1 VSPRRE
7 PPGRSPWA
15 LRLIHAAVFLGF
27 SAAVLVTALAEWRHT
42 LAALGRPF
50 HVGEPPRAFLLLGS
64 AAAVAGAASLLFSL
78 VRGRSAPPAASWLIL
93 GGLVAG
99 LFGASG
105 PLPPV
110 RPSELAANTELIQV
124 GHRVQVSMV
133 SQLQERGEVPVAREP
148 WQRALEQAVSS
159 TRWPR
164 ARDFRLVPPQVVLVA
179 TPEARPEPLQ
189 PGSLLLHVSP
199 DGAAFE
205 LRLVGLEQGR
215 PRVLV
220 DETGAAVVLRG
231 LYNPDLPSEPARS
244 PL

>member
-1 VSPRRE
+1 MSPGRE

-27 SAAVLVTALAEWRHT
+27 SAAVLVTALPEWRHT

-64 AAAVAGAASLLFSL
+64 AVAVAGAASLLLSL

-93 GGLVAG
+93 AGLVAG

-124 GHRVQVSMV
+124 GQRVQVSMV

-164 ARDFRLVPPQVVLVA
+164 ARDFRPVPPQVVLIA
-179 TPEARPEPLQ
+179 TAEARPEPLQ

-205 LRLVGLEQGR
+205 LRLVGLEHGR

-220 DETGAAVVLRG
+220 DDTGAAVVLRG
-231 LYNPDLPSEPARS
+231 LYNPDLPSEPARL
-244 PL
+244 PP